1 MRVSSSEEKGS
12 LTAERKIVLSTGS
25 ESTFFPRRGAH
36 SGSVTWRAGV
46 GRTGGRDS
54 NTAAGAGGGGRVRMR
69 NVGRGRNGRP
79 DVVLR

>member
-1 MRVSSSEEKGS
+1 MRISRSEGAGS
-12 LTAERKIVLSTGS
+12 LTAEREIVLSTRS

-36 SGSVTWRAGV
+36 SGGVTWRAGV

-54 NTAAGAGGGGRVRMR
+54 DTAAGAGGGGRVRMR
-69 NVGRGRNGRP
+69 NVGRGRNGRS